1 MESAELDILRS
12 LWLYLTEF
20 LLTCRDKM
28 DLFAQIAET
37 KRWTI
42 LSIQKNPVKILQK
55 LPIIGNLIESVI
67 ITPQVI
73 RTINQI
79 FLTHLHENFH
89 KPFHLKSLSALI

>member
-1 MESAELDILRS
+1 LPGQNGFICSN
-12 LWLYLTEF
+12 
-20 LLTCRDKM
+20 CRKQSDER
-28 DLFAQIAET
+28 F
-37 KRWTI
+37 
-42 LSIQKNPVKILQK
+42 LSIQKESGEILQK

-89 KPFHLKSLSALI
+89 KPFHFKSLSALI